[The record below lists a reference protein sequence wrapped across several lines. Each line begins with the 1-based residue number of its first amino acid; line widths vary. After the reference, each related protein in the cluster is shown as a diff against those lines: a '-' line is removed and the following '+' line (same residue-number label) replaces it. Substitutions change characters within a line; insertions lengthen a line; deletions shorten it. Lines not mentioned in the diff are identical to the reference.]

1 MGLRLIPATARLNY
15 IRPQKFVRHFG
26 KKIQADYIYKD
37 KARRNMLVHLQ
48 IIGTGSTEVSPSIFL
63 FTETNRYLFNC
74 SESFQTACYEHS
86 IKFTKIRNV
95 FITRMNWENVGG
107 LPGLLMSLRDRG
119 VMETS
124 VYGPT
129 ALHGFKSA
137 SSPFLVQETVRMKI
151 QTCIDVHTPVQYTDE
166 DLTVKGYEVFGGDAV
181 GDQFSEKRESAG
193 DRSPEPKRPCLEKGH
208 VSSVVFYIG
217 QLSKTRG
224 KFHLERA
231 KLLGLPPG
239 PIYKELARGNTVTA
253 PNGRV
258 INPHEVVDPDLP
270 GPSFIILECPSID
283 FIPRI
288 IHHPQL
294 KSTSVDPN
302 FIIHIAPKD
311 VIESSDYKE
320 WMQTFSNNVQNI
332 FVHREV
338 CKPEILLR
346 SCFRLQLP
354 LNLIDSDYFRL
365 PMVPYTTNHSP
376 LMGQSH
382 IVANSLMKL
391 HLKPVIKCGLIEDN
405 ILQPFEEFVDDTV
418 KEIKTKDIL
427 NSKIKSHPELQE
439 RFLSASTSTILAK
452 QQNQSLLT
460 ESSVTFLGTASAS
473 PSKYRSL
480 SAILVHLPN
489 NGYMFLD
496 CGEGTISQLY
506 KCFGEEHAN
515 HILCNLKCIFVS
527 HIHGDHHLGLIRI
540 LQRRLALF
548 EQKSFCPH
556 LVIIGP
562 NLLRRWLEDYRRS
575 CDHISFW
582 YQNAQG
588 FLDHLNQSPTSLH
601 SSVQELGFTGVC
613 TVPVLHIHQSY
624 GIVLYHREGWK
635 LVYSGDTRPCDD
647 LVKAGIGADLLIH
660 EATFDDSLQEEAV
673 LKKHSTLT
681 DAVEVSSRMKA
692 KFMICTHF
700 SQRYPKFSTAI
711 ISNASASRVA
721 VAFDFM
727 TVPIAKV
734 DKLHRLQPLIHD
746 MFSLLVENDE
756 YAE

>member
-1 MGLRLIPATARLNY
+1 MGLRFITAIARLAATLY
-15 IRPQKFVRHFG
+15 IRPHKFVRHFG
-26 KKIQADYIYKD
+26 KQIQADCKG
-37 KARRNMLVHLQ
+37 KGRKSMLAYLQ

-63 FTETNRYLFNC
+63 FTGTNRYLFNC
-74 SESFQTACYEHS
+74 PESFQPACHEHS
-86 IKFTKIRNV
+86 IKLGLTKLRNV

-107 LPGLLMSLRDRG
+107 LPGLLMSLKDRAG
-119 VMETS
+119 METS
-124 VYGPT
+124 VYGPL
-129 ALHGFKSA
+129 ALHSFKYV
-137 SSPFLVQETVRMKI
+137 SSPFLAVRIKI
-151 QTCIDVHTPVQYTDE
+151 QTCNNAHTPVQYKDE
-166 DLTVKGYEVFGGDAV
+166 DLTVKGYEVFGGHTV
-181 GDQFSEKRESAG
+181 GEKFG
-193 DRSPEPKRPCLEKGH
+193 EPKHPWLQKGQ

-217 QLSKTRG
+217 QLSKSQG
-224 KFHLERA
+224 KFYPERA

-239 PIYKELARGNTVTA
+239 PIYKELAKGNPVTA
-253 PNGRV
+253 PNGHV
-258 INPHEVVDPDLP
+258 INPHEVVDPDIP

-365 PMVPYTTNHSP
+365 PMVPYTTSHSP

-391 HLKPVIKCGLIEDN
+391 HLKPVIKCGLIEVN
-405 ILQPFEEFVDDTV
+405 VLQPFEEFVDDTI

-427 NSKIKSHPELQE
+427 NSKIKSYPEIQE
-439 RFLSASTSTILAK
+439 RFLSVSTSTILAK

-460 ESSVTFLGTASAS
+460 ESSVTFLGTASS
-473 PSKYRSL
+473 FPSKYRSS
-480 SAILVHLPN
+480 SAILVHLP

-527 HIHGDHHLGLIRI
+527 HKHGDHHLGLIRI
-540 LQRRLALF
+540 LQQRLALF
-548 EQKSFCPH
+548 EQKSFCPD
-556 LVIIGP
+556 LVILGP
-562 NLLRRWLEDYRRS
+562 PLIRKWLENYRRS
-575 CDHISFW
+575 CDHLSFW
-582 YQNAQG
+582 YQDAKE
-588 FLDHLNQSPTSLH
+588 FLEHLNQSPTNLH

-613 TVPVLHIHQSY
+613 MVPVLHVRHSY
-624 GIVLYHREGWK
+624 GIVLYHKEGWK

-647 LVKAGIGADLLIH
+647 LVRAGIGADLLIH
-660 EATFDDSLQEEAV
+660 EATFDDSLQEGAI
-673 LKKHSTLT
+673 LKKHSTIT
-681 DAVEVSSRMKA
+681 EAVEVSSKMKA

-734 DKLHRLQPLIHD
+734 DKLHHLQPLIHNV
-746 MFSLLVENDE
+746 FSLL
-756 YAE
+756 